1 MTHNGHLI
9 PLNVDKIDHYE
20 SIYAFFTA
28 YRLFGC

>member
-9 PLNVDKIDHYE
+9 PLNVDIIDHYE

-28 YRLFGC
+28 R